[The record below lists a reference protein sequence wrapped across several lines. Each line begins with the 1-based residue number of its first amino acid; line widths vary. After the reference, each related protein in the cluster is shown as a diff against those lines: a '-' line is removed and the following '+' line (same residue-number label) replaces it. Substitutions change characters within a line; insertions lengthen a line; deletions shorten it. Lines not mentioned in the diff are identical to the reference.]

1 MLSSKLSP
9 NRKSQRNVVYQKQ
22 KKKKT
27 QQKLDYT
34 IQGDARAENPTS
46 ADKSPFSDPNGD
58 FDPFDEALISISI
71 VPL

>member
-22 KKKKT
+22 QKKT

-46 ADKSPFSDPNGD
+46 ADKSPFGDPNGD
-58 FDPFDEALISISI
+58 FDPFDETLISISI